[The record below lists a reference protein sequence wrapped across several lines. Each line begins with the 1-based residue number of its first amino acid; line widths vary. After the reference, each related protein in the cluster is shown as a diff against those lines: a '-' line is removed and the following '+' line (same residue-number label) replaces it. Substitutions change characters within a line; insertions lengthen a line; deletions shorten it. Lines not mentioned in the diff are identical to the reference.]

1 MAGEWDRK
9 PSRDRVR
16 LLLKHYIEDLVVGVV
31 GEQSCRLSIPKLSHF
46 RRTHIVLLYC
56 SSTVCYIK

>member
-16 LLLKHYIEDLVVGVV
+16 LLLKHYIEDLVVGGRGELCVV
-31 GEQSCRLSIPKLSHF
+31 GRAKLQAEY
-46 RRTHIVLLYC
+46 T
-56 SSTVCYIK
+56 